1 MKPILYA
8 PGEPKRGT
16 KLDRED
22 TLALLLV
29 GGMGTRLRSVLPTT
43 PKPLAPVGKESF
55 LHLLV
60 RQLQSQCIQRLVM
73 CTGYLADRIRDE
85 FGDGRN
91 WGVAI
96 EYSNESSP
104 RGTAG
109 AVKLAQCYLSFAS
122 DFVVLNG
129 DSFLELDFHQL
140 IDFHRKQGGVAT
152 IAVRRVE
159 NAMRY
164 GTVRVDTN
172 NRIIGFQ
179 EKTGMQ
185 GPGLVNGGV
194 YVFSS
199 SILEHIADG
208 PSSLENDT
216 FPRILRRGVYA
227 LEQHGMF
234 IDIGTPEDYRRAQE
248 LCVSLYDVANRK
260 RRSGNH
266 DIQTS

>member
-1 MKPILYA
+1 
-8 PGEPKRGT
+8 
-16 KLDRED
+16 LDRED

-96 EYSNESSP
+96 EYSKESNP

-129 DSFLELDFHQL
+129 DSFLELDFHEL

-199 SILEHIADG
+199 SILEYIPDG
-208 PSSLENDT
+208 PSSLENDI
-216 FPRILRRGVYA
+216 FPRILGRGVYA
-227 LEQHGMF
+227 LEQHGIF
-234 IDIGTPEDYRRAQE
+234 IDIGTPEDYGRAQE
-248 LCVSLYDVANRK
+248 LCISLYDVANGK
-260 RRSGNH
+260 TRSGNH
-266 DIQTS
+266 DIRTS